1 MVRPKKISDE
11 ELLEIA
17 RDCFLQSGPQVST
30 QEIADRSGLSQ
41 GALFK
46 RFHTK
51 EDLFLAAVASKNVF
65 SNVMGFL
72 GWLSDH
78 PVKGEFAPQLEE
90 MLTRLWKILEELIP
104 RMLALHNQRK
114 VIPFEKIFKSMKKPP
129 PVRVLEGITGFVK
142 RAQENGQIP
151 VDLDATVLAGNLMG
165 AMQGRVFFK
174 GILNTSDNSDDSV
187 YIRQTVRH
195 FCNGIVPEEKSK

>member
-17 RDCFLQSGPQVST
+17 RDCFLQTGPQVST

-41 GALFK
+41 AALFK
-46 RFHTK
+46 RFRTK
-51 EDLFLAAVASKNVF
+51 EDLFLAAVASKNIF
-65 SNVMGFL
+65 SNVMTFL
-72 GWLSDH
+72 TWLSQH
-78 PVKGEFAPQLEE
+78 PEKGEFSPQLEE
-90 MLTRLWKILEELIP
+90 MLTRLWNILMELIP
-104 RMLALHNQRK
+104 RVIALHNQRNFIHLEK
-114 VIPFEKIFKSMKKPP
+114 VFKSLKRPP

-151 VDLDATVLAGNLMG
+151 TDLDARVLAGNLMG

-174 GILNTSDNSDDSV
+174 GILNLSDNSDDNV

-195 FCNGIVPEEKSK
+195 FCNGIVLEEKSK